1 MGVNELP
8 VRWVVTRQALRVKN
22 EAQWPCYRNR
32 GDRKRQ
38 AKLGDAEQQGLFST
52 GAGTVESPP
61 EAEHLGASFWVS
73 FIWRGLLGPTDF
85 PA

>member
-8 VRWVVTRQALRVKN
+8 VWWVVTRQALRVKN

-38 AKLGDAEQQGLFST
+38 AKLGDSEQQGLFST

-61 EAEHLGASFWVS
+61 EAEHLG
-73 FIWRGLLGPTDF
+73 FILGVF
-85 PA
+85 YMARAFGS